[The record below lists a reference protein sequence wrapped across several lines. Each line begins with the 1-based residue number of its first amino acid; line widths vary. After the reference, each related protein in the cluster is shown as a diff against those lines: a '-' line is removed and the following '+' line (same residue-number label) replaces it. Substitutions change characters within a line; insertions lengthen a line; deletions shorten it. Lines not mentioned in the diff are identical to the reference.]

1 MAELKYYAKQS
12 NPVIM
17 EHPEIAGRFEE
28 IKILNQI
35 LASDE
40 AEFIAVYGRRRIG
53 KTYLVKKFFSKHI
66 CFALTGMFRVPLQ
79 NQLRNFAKSLAKSS
93 RTNIIPPTPVSWQEA
108 FFQLENYLESP
119 LIKKKRNKQVIF
131 LDELP
136 WLNSPRSGFLP
147 SLENFWNTFG
157 SQKKNLVLVVCGSA
171 ASWMIQKI
179 VRAKGGLHNRLTRQI
194 RLLPFTLKETED
206 YFKFRKIK
214 LTRYQ
219 IVQLY
224 MVFGGV
230 PFYLKQVERGMS
242 VTQVIDRACFT
253 KDGTLRYEFDKLYTS
268 LFDQSNYHE
277 KIVELLS
284 HKNKGLTRNE
294 ILKSVGIKTG
304 GTATTIMN
312 ELQESGFIDSY
323 IPFGKSSKD
332 QLFKLSDEFT
342 KFYFDWIEPLGK
354 RTPGLGFWQKKQ
366 NQPATNSWAGFSFE
380 SLCLKHVSQI
390 KKALGIAL
398 VESGESTWRYIPVGN
413 EKEEGSQIDLI
424 IDRKDATINLCEIK
438 FAGKPFVVDAE
449 YAAKL
454 RRRREVFVTQT
465 GTRKSVLNTFITSF
479 GTHQNEHA
487 LEAVDNSIQMEELF

>member
-1 MAELKYYAKQS
+1 MD
-12 NPVIM
+12 
-17 EHPEIAGRFEE
+17 HPEIAGRFEE
-28 IKILNQI
+28 INIFNQ
-35 LASDE
+35 LLTSDE

-53 KTYLVKKFFSKHI
+53 KTYLVKKFFSKQI
-66 CFALTGMFRVPLQ
+66 CFELTGMFRVPLK
-79 NQLRNFAKSLAKSS
+79 NQLKNFARSLAKSS
-93 RTNIIPPTPVSWQEA
+93 GTNIIPPTPSSWQEA

-119 LIKKKRNKQVIF
+119 LIKKKRSKQVIF

-147 SLENFWNTFG
+147 SLENFWNTYG
-157 SQKKNLVLVVCGSA
+157 SQRKNLILVVCGSA

-206 YFKFRKIK
+206 YFKFKKIK

-230 PFYLKQVERGMS
+230 PFYLKQAEKGLS
-242 VTQVIDRACFT
+242 VPQIIDKSCFT
-253 KDGTLRYEFDKLYTS
+253 KDGTLRNEFDKLYTS

-284 HKNKGLTRNE
+284 GKNKGLTRNE
-294 ILKSVGIKTG
+294 ILQMIGLKTG
-304 GTATTIMN
+304 GTATTIIS
-312 ELQESGFIDSY
+312 ELQESGFIDPY
-323 IPFGKSSKD
+323 IPFGKTYKD

-342 KFYFDWIEPLGK
+342 KFYFDWIKPLGK
-354 RTPGLGFWQKKQ
+354 RTPGAGYWQKRQ
-366 NQPATNSWAGFSFE
+366 NQPAINAWAGFTFE
-380 SLCLKHVSQI
+380 SLCLKHVPQI
-390 KKALGIAL
+390 KRALGITL
-398 VESGESTWRYIPVGN
+398 VETTESTWRYQSENNDQKHG
-413 EKEEGSQIDLI
+413 GQIDLI

-438 FAGKPFVVDAE
+438 FVGKPFVVEAE

-454 RRRREVFVTQT
+454 RQRREIFMSQT
-465 GTRKSVLNTFITSF
+465 GTKKSVLNTFITSF
-479 GTHQNEHA
+479 GIHQNEHS
-487 LEAVDNSIQMEELF
+487 LEVIDNSIQIDELF